1 MGRAA
6 PYMGSG
12 LVKMADLVGAIFY
25 GHSRDDTLPRMEG
38 LAEIGCV
45 VA

>member
-1 MGRAA
+1 MGI
-6 PYMGSG
+6 G

-25 GHSRDDTLPRMEG
+25 GHSRDDTEPGMEG
-38 LAEIGCV
+38 WVEIDCI